1 MHMENALLLHSNHSS
16 PVVHPTARVASTA
29 VVSGDVEIG
38 PGCSIGHGAVLVSE
52 GGPIRI
58 GANCVIMETAV
69 IRGVPGHV
77 MRLGEHVLVGTRAC
91 LIGCTVDDE
100 VFIATGASVFNGAVL
115 GRGSEVRI
123 NAVVHLRTVLEAGA
137 TVPIGWV
144 AVGAPARI
152 LPASDHEGIWAI
164 QKPLDFPRFVFN
176 TERPAAGDSMMQKVM
191 PRYAQAL
198 RRLHE
203 DDRAVS

>member
-1 MHMENALLLHSNHSS
+1 MENALLLQSNHFS
-16 PVVHPTARVASTA
+16 PRVHPSARVASTA
-29 VVSGDVEIG
+29 VISGDVEIG
-38 PGCSIGHGAVLVSE
+38 PNSSIGHGAVLVAE

-58 GANCVIMETAV
+58 GAHCVIMDTAV
-69 IRGVPGHV
+69 IRGVPGQV
-77 MRLGEHVLVGTRAC
+77 MRLGDHVLVGPRAC
-91 LIGCTVDDE
+91 LIGCTVEDE

-123 NAVVHLRTVLEAGA
+123 NAVVHLRTVLEADA

-144 AVGAPARI
+144 AVGAPAHI

-164 QKPLDFPRFVFN
+164 QKPLDFPRYVFN
-176 TERPAAGDSMMQKVM
+176 TERPAPGESMMQKVM

-198 RRLHE
+198 RRLHA